1 MKYFLSL
8 GSNLGDKRKNL
19 GQGLDLLTQGGVRI
33 LRASSL
39 YRTQPVGYENQ
50 PWFYNQVVEVSAP
63 LNPYDLLRLIKK
75 IEEKIGREP
84 TRAGGP
90 RPIDIDILLA
100 EHWIIQTERLVIPHP
115 RMQKRNFVLVPF
127 KEISPETKHPLLKNK
142 ISELWR
148 NSGDSSVVR
157 KLKALKSGSKK
168 ARVLEKEQRKFQ
180 RKGKGGRAA
189 QGQG

>member
-8 GSNLGDKRKNL
+8 GSNLGDRRKNL
-19 GQGLDLLTQGGVRI
+19 ERGLDLLTQGGVRI

-39 YRTQPVGYENQ
+39 YRTQPVGYKNQ
-50 PWFYNQVVEVSAP
+50 PWFYNQVVEVSSS

-75 IEEKIGREP
+75 IEEGLGREP
-84 TRAGGP
+84 DGTGGP

-127 KEISPETKHPLLKNK
+127 NEISPGTSHPLLKKK
-142 ISELWR
+142 ISELWE
-148 NSGDSSVVR
+148 NSGDASSVQ
-157 KLKALKSGSKK
+157 KLGPLKRAGKN
-168 ARVLEKEQRKFQ
+168 RVSH
-180 RKGKGGRAA
+180 
-189 QGQG
+189 